1 MLLSNLLSFMKV
13 FGYSFFQNFSEN
25 TPCNADHIG
34 ELLYKVL
41 PVALRLKD
49 CYMHFARGQQDG
61 AASSAASRLSWE
73 VRQGE
78 DQQGKRVGTDF
89 QQRQGTLTVWRS
101 LLQAGMSQSAAAELY
116 KELLQSQ

>member
-89 QQRQGTLTVWRS
+89 QQRQGTQGPDS
-101 LLQAGMSQSAAAELY
+101 LEVFAPSRYES
-116 KELLQSQ
+116 KCSS

>member
-25 TPCNADHIG
+25 TPRNADHIG

-49 CYMHFARGQQDG
+49 SATCILPEGSRTGLLALQHRG
-61 AASSAASRLSWE
+61 
-73 VRQGE
+73 
-78 DQQGKRVGTDF
+78 
-89 QQRQGTLTVWRS
+89 
-101 LLQAGMSQSAAAELY
+101 
-116 KELLQSQ
+116 